1 MASMTGSGAIWAGA
15 GRGERGRSGGV
26 AVPECEHSALL
37 ETEGA
42 RVVPGARDL
51 GGGAVADGELR
62 RFLWPRIQSGS

>member
-1 MASMTGSGAIWAGA
+1 MGGGLAAVNEGDP
-15 GRGERGRSGGV
+15 GGV